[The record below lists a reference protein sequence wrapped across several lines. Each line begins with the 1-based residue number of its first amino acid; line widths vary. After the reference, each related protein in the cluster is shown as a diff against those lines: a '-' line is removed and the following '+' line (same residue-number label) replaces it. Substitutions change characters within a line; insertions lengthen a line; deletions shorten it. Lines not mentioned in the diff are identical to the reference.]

1 MTARDRTG
9 KFTAERTT
17 TTVTERLTVEPGT
30 PGPLLPAQEW
40 ARLTAP
46 LDTAAPVIL
55 TPAARAEWAELA
67 DGLRTEW
74 GADGIRAFNDASEAA
89 GCQATY
95 GPCIHPLLA
104 AGATPDPLPSQV
116 VFPAMMP

>member
-17 TTVTERLTVEPGT
+17 TTITERLTVEPGT

-46 LDTAAPVIL
+46 LEHYQVPVIV
-55 TPAARAEWAELA
+55 TPAARAEWAQLTG
-67 DGLRTEW
+67 DLRAGRETDRDLLDEW
-74 GADGIRAFNDASEAA
+74 HGKA
-89 GCQATY
+89 
-95 GPCIHPLLA
+95 LLA
-104 AGATPDPLPSQV
+104 ALRPLDDWMHQFTPPLPQV
-116 VFPAMMP
+116 IA